1 MDGYQQYIAKS
12 RYARYLPDQKRR
24 ETWEETVRRYLNFF
38 MERGQITPENY
49 DELFNAIYDLEV
61 MPSMRAVM
69 SAGDALDRD
78 NVAGFNCSYLVIDH
92 PRAFDELMYI
102 LMCGTGVG
110 FSVERQYIA
119 KLPEVAEV
127 MHETDTVI
135 NVADSKIGWAKSF
148 RELVSLLYSGQ
159 IPRWDVSGVRPAGSP
174 LKTFGGRA
182 SGPEPLVELFRFTVE
197 TFRGAAGRKLTSLEC
212 HDLCC
217 KVAQIVVVGG
227 VRRSALISLSNLT
240 DDRIRR
246 AKHGQWWMDNPHR
259 GLANNSACYT
269 EKPDFEA
276 FLNEWQSLYE
286 SRSGERGFFSR
297 VASQKQAAKNGR
309 RDSKHDFGT
318 NPCLHPDSL
327 VETIHGR
334 VKIKDITE
342 GTYVYTMEDGKLA
355 IKPCSASWVSK
366 KDAETL
372 NITIASGKV
381 VRCTPDHKIYIEG
394 RGWIEAKDIRI
405 GDKVVHL
412 VRNRR
417 GAAYSGVKLTTQDK
431 RDFIMEHRLVWEA
444 VNGPVP
450 EGYDIHHIDGDTY
463 NNDINNL
470 ECLTHADHSS
480 ITRYESENNH
490 QVLGYRDNSPGR
502 HGSMF
507 GFVSSGER
515 KKKVIVP
522 MPDEL
527 KSNLHQYA
535 TVVKIEEGETTDVYD
550 LTVQDTHNFIA
561 DFVVVHN
568 CSEIILRPNQ
578 FCNLSEVVVRPDD
591 SLETLK
597 EKVRIATILGTLQAT
612 LTDFRYLRAIWKK
625 NTEEEAL
632 LGVSLTGIMDHPFLS
647 GVSPR
652 MPEHIIISRQ
662 DPIHY
667 VYSLEGVLKELKE
680 VAIET
685 NKVWAE
691 ALGINQSTA
700 ITCVKPS
707 GTVSQL
713 VDSASGIHARFA
725 PYYIRRVRAD
735 MRDPLCGVLE
745 AAGVPSEFDVT
756 SPTTKVFSFPKKAPE
771 GAIYAKDETGMSQL
785 RLWDTYQKHWCE
797 HKPSITVYY
806 RDKEFLEIGQWMYNN
821 FDSVSGVSFLPYS
834 EHTYEQAP
842 YEEITEEEYN
852 KMMEGFPTEFPW
864 DITEASDQTE
874 GAQTLACVGGSCEL

>member
-24 ETWEETVRRYLNFF
+24 ETWEETVERYIDYFKD
-38 MERGQITPENY
+38 RGQLPGKAADDCY
-49 DELFNAIYDLEV
+49 NAIVNLEV
-61 MPSMRAVM
+61 MPSMRALM
-69 SAGDALDRD
+69 TAGEALDRD
-78 NVAGFNCSYLVIDH
+78 NVAGFNCSYVTIDH

-119 KLPEVAEV
+119 KLPEVAEDFY
-127 MHETDTVI
+127 ETDTVI

-148 RELVSLLYSGQ
+148 RELISLLYSGQ
-159 IPRWDVSGVRPAGSP
+159 VPKWDVSGVRPAGSP

-182 SGPEPLVELFRFTVE
+182 SGPEPLVELFKFTVE
-197 TFRGAAGRKLTSLEC
+197 TFRGASGRKLNSVEC

-246 AKHGQWWMDNPHR
+246 AKHGQWWLDNPHR

-309 RDSKHDFGT
+309 RDSKYDFGT
-318 NPCLHPDSL
+318 NPC
-327 VETIHGR
+327 R
-334 VKIKDITE
+334 
-342 GTYVYTMEDGKLA
+342 
-355 IKPCSASWVSK
+355 
-366 KDAETL
+366 
-372 NITIASGKV
+372 
-381 VRCTPDHKIYIEG
+381 
-394 RGWIEAKDIRI
+394 
-405 GDKVVHL
+405 
-412 VRNRR
+412 
-417 GAAYSGVKLTTQDK
+417 
-431 RDFIMEHRLVWEA
+431 
-444 VNGPVP
+444 
-450 EGYDIHHIDGDTY
+450 
-463 NNDINNL
+463 
-470 ECLTHADHSS
+470 
-480 ITRYESENNH
+480 
-490 QVLGYRDNSPGR
+490 
-502 HGSMF
+502 
-507 GFVSSGER
+507 
-515 KKKVIVP
+515 
-522 MPDEL
+522 
-527 KSNLHQYA
+527 
-535 TVVKIEEGETTDVYD
+535 
-550 LTVQDTHNFIA
+550 
-561 DFVVVHN
+561 
-568 CSEIILRPNQ
+568 EIILRPNQ

-612 LTDFRYLRAIWKK
+612 LTDFRYLRNIWKK
-625 NTEEEAL
+625 NTEEECL
-632 LGVSLTGIMDHPFLS
+632 LGVSLTGIMDHSVLS
-647 GVSPR
+647 GC
-652 MPEHIIISRQ
+652 Q
-662 DPIHY
+662 KLY
-667 VYSLEGVLKELKE
+667 VDEDMTGLKEWLTAMKE

-685 NKVWAE
+685 NKIWSE

-713 VDSASGIHARFA
+713 VDSASGIHARYA

-745 AAGVPSEFDVT
+745 AAGVPCETDVT

-771 GAIYAKDETGMSQL
+771 GSIYANNETGMSQL
-785 RLWDTYQKHWCE
+785 KLWDIYQKHWCE

-806 RDKEFLEIGQWMYNN
+806 RDNEFLEIGQWMYNN

-852 KMMEGFPTEFPW
+852 KMIEGFPTEFPW